1 MKHIWLTA
9 TLIMGVWAMSI
20 AQINSQPE
28 YFSIHLG
35 SFVQLDPEDFSDVRS
50 MGYLYAES
58 FNEHLNHLFLGE
70 YETEAAANAM
80 LSTIHAKGFPDAYIS
95 RRKLNSDQQV
105 EVIQL
110 GIELP
115 GERIAWSK
123 YKNALPIST
132 IIDKTQL
139 RIVAGPFPSHEATL
153 KRVAEF
159 KKAGYGNA
167 FIRTEYSLRLH
178 PVTDFEAKE
187 LFLPDPL
194 ESTLAVVT
202 ETANATPKPPI
213 KRAPKK
219 EELDKEE
226 VVVVAEVNE
235 PSAKPV
241 VTKVEPIAP
250 AATTIPEDYTPEF
263 VAKATVKSGLSMPAI
278 RAEIKR
284 TSALELQK
292 VLKEN
297 KYYDGSLDGYYG
309 DGTSVAFSDFSA
321 HNQDW
326 KKYSLLRK
334 YMAPKKVVYAQS
346 ELIAAIDLVLGTPTI
361 AKNALEKSSHPLSKA
376 YQAYIL
382 RELSDDN
389 LLEVNRLMN
398 EANKESFADFS
409 GDLPFDFTASY
420 SYHDKEQL
428 LKHLAFL
435 HGVNADVP
443 VPCWLF
449 QKHQYDAIQ
458 AFDAVEN
465 YTMESCDPFMDWEVL
480 QNLETIVRDIDP
492 TNKGLVKN
500 APAVRSQLFLNPQT
514 FTNEEMTSIYNWN
527 TTYWEEMDQWA
538 KSDPLHK
545 KIVTTMKIAYYQS
558 QVLIEDYYINSG
570 IEYKQAKALG
580 LTTLKTIVGESLKK

>member
-28 YFSIHLG
+28 YYSIHLG
-35 SFVQLDPEDFSDVRS
+35 SFVQLDPEDFSDVRPL
-50 MGYLYAES
+50 GYLYAES

-70 YETEAAANAM
+70 YKTEASANSV
-80 LSTIHAKGFPDAYIS
+80 LKTIHAKGFPDAYVS
-95 RRKLNSDQQV
+95 KRNLATDQKV

-115 GERIAWSK
+115 GERIAWKK
-123 YKNALPIST
+123 YENALPIST
-132 IIDKTQL
+132 IIDKEQL
-139 RIVAGPFPSHEATL
+139 RIVAGPYPSHEATL

-178 PVTDFEAKE
+178 PVTDFEASD
-187 LFLPDPL
+187 LFIPETPEPL
-194 ESTLAVVT
+194 VVVN
-202 ETANATPKPPI
+202 ETIKATPTPPI
-213 KRAPKK
+213 KRSPKK
-219 EELDKEE
+219 ELDEE
-226 VVVVAEVNE
+226 AVVVAKVAPE
-235 PSAKPV
+235 AKPIL
-241 VTKVEPIAP
+241 KKEPIAP
-250 AATTIPEDYTPEF
+250 AVTTIPDDYEPEF
-263 VAKATVKSGLSMPAI
+263 ITKATAKSGLSMPAI

-309 DGTSVAFSDFSA
+309 EGTSLAF
-321 HNQDW
+321 NQYKTESKDW
-326 KKYSLLRK
+326 QKYALLRK
-334 YMAPKKVVYAQS
+334 YMAPEKVVYAQS
-346 ELIAAIDLVLGTPTI
+346 ELIEAIDLVVGTPTI
-361 AKNALEKSSHPLSKA
+361 AKSALEKSSHPLSKA

-389 LLEVNRLMN
+389 MLEVNRLMN

-420 SYHDKEQL
+420 SYHDKDQL

-435 HGVNADVP
+435 HGVNKDVP

-458 AFDAVEN
+458 AFETVED
-465 YTMESCDPFMDWEVL
+465 YTMESCDPFMDWEAL
-480 QNLETIVRDIDP
+480 QNLETIVRDIKPDSEG
-492 TNKGLVKN
+492 NLN
-500 APAVRSQLFLNPQT
+500 SAASIRSQLFLNPQE
-514 FTNEEMTSIYNWN
+514 FTNEEMTAIFDWN
-527 TTYWEEMDQWA
+527 TAYWDAMDQWA
-538 KSDPLHK
+538 NSDALHK
-545 KIVTTMKIAYYQS
+545 KIVTTMKISYYQS

-580 LTTLKTIVGESLKK
+580 LTTLKTIVGKSLKK